1 MILFLQDVNRSIGP
15 NIYFA
20 PSAPVFTKSD
30 SKFICSML
38 ILFSGDVA
46 AVNEN
51 VIADSPVSE
60 VTI

>member
-30 SKFICSML
+30 CKFICSML
-38 ILFSGDVA
+38 ILFSDDVA
-46 AVNEN
+46 AVDKN
-51 VIADSPVSE
+51 VIAEIPVSE
-60 VTI
+60 VTV